1 MTNPDRRKFIGTAA
15 ATTAFTIV
23 PRHVLGGPGVVAPS
37 DKITLAHIGVGTQG
51 LREMLPLLQLPE
63 IQIVSVCDP
72 NKDAVGY
79 RDWSKDGILNSIRRT
94 IGKPDWRA
102 GTEGT
107 IPGGR
112 DVGKDVVETYY
123 ANNRG
128 TEKFK
133 GCSSYADYRE
143 LLDKEKDVNAVK
155 IMTPDHL
162 HGVISIAAMK
172 KGKHIITTPIEHHAV
187 LHTCHY
193 LERFGFTTTY
203 LPVDHY
209 GRVDPAEVERAL
221 TDQTILVS
229 VMYANNEVGT
239 IEPIAEIGRIC
250 RARKIAF
257 HVDAVQAGGALPI
270 DVAALNVDLLSLS
283 AHKFYGPK
291 GVGMLYARQGVRL
304 LPQLQGG
311 SQERGK
317 RAGTE
322 NVAGIVGAA
331 TALRLAYE
339 DLPETQPRIQAL
351 RDRLIA
357 GVLAIPGSELSGH
370 PSERLP
376 NNASFVFAGIEGESI
391 LLSLDLLG
399 FAASTG
405 SACTSGSVDPSH
417 VLLAMGFSNEQAH
430 GSLRLTLGKGNT
442 EEDVE
447 HFLVALPGI
456 LEKLREYHVV

>member
-1 MTNPDRRKFIGTAA
+1 MPERTIYLDHA
-15 ATTAFTIV
+15 ATTALD
-23 PRHVLGGPGVVAPS
+23 RRVLEAMIPYYTTEYGNASSIYALGRRAMQAIDGAREEVA
-37 DKITLAHIGVGTQG
+37 
-51 LREMLPLLQLPE
+51 
-63 IQIVSVCDP
+63 
-72 NKDAVGY
+72 
-79 RDWSKDGILNSIRRT
+79 GILNCR
-94 IGKPDWRA
+94 P
-102 GTEGT
+102 TEIIFT
-107 IPGGR
+107 GGGSES
-112 DVGKDVVETYY
+112 DNL
-123 ANNRG
+123 AL
-128 TEKFK
+128 K
-133 GCSSYADYRE
+133 GLAFT
-143 LLDKEKDVNAVK
+143 AQ
-155 IMTPDHL
+155 
-162 HGVISIAAMK
+162 K

-209 GRVDPAEVERAL
+209 GRVDPDDVARAI

-257 HVDAVQAGGALPI
+257 HVDGVQAAGSLPL

-291 GVGMLYARQGVRL
+291 GVGMLYARQGMRL

-322 NVAGIVGAA
+322 NVAGIVGAT

-339 DLPETQPRIQAL
+339 DLPETQPRIKAL
-351 RDRLIA
+351 RDRLIT
-357 GVLAIPGSELSGH
+357 GVLTIPGSELSGH

-391 LLSLDLLG
+391 LLNLDLLG

-417 VLLAMGFSNEQAH
+417 VLLAMGFPDEQSH

-447 HFLVALPGI
+447 AFLAALPGI
-456 LEKLREYHVV
+456 LGKLREYRVA

>member
-1 MTNPDRRKFIGTAA
+1 MSEHTIYLDHA
-15 ATTAFTIV
+15 ATTALDRRVLEAMIPYFTTEYGNASSIYTLG
-23 PRHVLGGPGVVAPS
+23 RHAMQAIDGAREGVA
-37 DKITLAHIGVGTQG
+37 D
-51 LREMLPLLQLPE
+51 
-63 IQIVSVCDP
+63 
-72 NKDAVGY
+72 
-79 RDWSKDGILNSIRRT
+79 ILNCR
-94 IGKPDWRA
+94 P
-102 GTEGT
+102 TEIIFT
-107 IPGGR
+107 GGGSES
-112 DVGKDVVETYY
+112 DNL
-123 ANNRG
+123 AI
-128 TEKFK
+128 K
-133 GCSSYADYRE
+133 GLAFT
-143 LLDKEKDVNAVK
+143 AQ
-155 IMTPDHL
+155 
-162 HGVISIAAMK
+162 K
-172 KGKHIITTPIEHHAV
+172 KGKHLITTPIEHHAV

-209 GRVDPAEVERAL
+209 GRVDPDDVARAI

-250 RARKIAF
+250 RTRKIAF
-257 HVDAVQAGGALPI
+257 HVDAVQAAGSLPL

-339 DLPETQPRIQAL
+339 DQPETQPRIQAL

-357 GVLAIPGSELSGH
+357 GVLEIPGSELSGH
-370 PSERLP
+370 PGERLP
-376 NNASFVFAGIEGESI
+376 NNASFVFEGIEGESI

-417 VLLAMGFSNEQAH
+417 VLLAMGFPEEQAH
-430 GSLRLTLGKGNT
+430 GTLRLTLGKENT
-442 EEDVE
+442 SEDIE
-447 HFLVALPGI
+447 ALLAALPGI
-456 LEKLREYHVV
+456 LAKLKAYRVA

>member
-1 MTNPDRRKFIGTAA
+1 MPEHTIYLDHA
-15 ATTAFTIV
+15 ATTALDRRVLDAMIPYFTSEYGNASSIYTLG
-23 PRHVLGGPGVVAPS
+23 RHAMQAIDSAREEVA
-37 DKITLAHIGVGTQG
+37 
-51 LREMLPLLQLPE
+51 E
-63 IQIVSVCDP
+63 
-72 NKDAVGY
+72 
-79 RDWSKDGILNSIRRT
+79 ILNCR
-94 IGKPDWRA
+94 P
-102 GTEGT
+102 TEIIFT
-107 IPGGR
+107 GGGSES
-112 DVGKDVVETYY
+112 DNL
-123 ANNRG
+123 AL
-128 TEKFK
+128 K
-133 GCSSYADYRE
+133 GLAFT
-143 LLDKEKDVNAVK
+143 AQ
-155 IMTPDHL
+155 
-162 HGVISIAAMK
+162 K
-172 KGKHIITTPIEHHAV
+172 KGKHLITSPIEHHAV

-203 LPVDHY
+203 LPVDRY
-209 GRVDPAEVERAL
+209 GLVDPDEVARAI

-250 RARKIAF
+250 RTRKVAF
-257 HVDAVQAGGALPI
+257 HVDAVQAAGSLPL

-331 TALRLAYE
+331 TALRLAYA
-339 DLPETQPRIQAL
+339 DLPERQPRIRAL

-357 GVLAIPGSELSGH
+357 GVLALPGSQLSGH
-370 PSERLP
+370 PVARLP
-376 NNASFVFAGIEGESI
+376 NNASFVFEGIEGESI

-405 SACTSGSVDPSH
+405 SACTSGAVDPSH
-417 VLLAMGFSNEQAH
+417 VLSALGFPIEQAR
-430 GSLRLTLGKGNT
+430 GSLRLTLGKENS
-442 EEDVE
+442 EEEVE
-447 HFLVALPGI
+447 AFLTALPGI
-456 LEKLREYHVV
+456 LATLRDYRMA

>member
-1 MTNPDRRKFIGTAA
+1 MPERTIYLDHA
-15 ATTAFTIV
+15 ATTALDRRVLEAMIPYFTTEYGNASSIYTLG
-23 PRHVLGGPGVVAPS
+23 RHAMQAIDGAREQVA
-37 DKITLAHIGVGTQG
+37 D
-51 LREMLPLLQLPE
+51 
-63 IQIVSVCDP
+63 
-72 NKDAVGY
+72 
-79 RDWSKDGILNSIRRT
+79 ILNCR
-94 IGKPDWRA
+94 P
-102 GTEGT
+102 TEVIFT
-107 IPGGR
+107 GGGSES
-112 DVGKDVVETYY
+112 DNL
-123 ANNRG
+123 AI
-128 TEKFK
+128 K
-133 GCSSYADYRE
+133 GLAFT
-143 LLDKEKDVNAVK
+143 AQ
-155 IMTPDHL
+155 
-162 HGVISIAAMK
+162 K
-172 KGKHIITTPIEHHAV
+172 KGKHLITTPIEHHAV

-193 LERFGFTTTY
+193 LERFGFNTTY
-203 LPVDHY
+203 LPVDRY
-209 GRVDPAEVERAL
+209 GRVDPDEVARAI

-250 RARKIAF
+250 RARKVAF
-257 HVDAVQAGGALPI
+257 HVDAVQAAGSLPL
-270 DVAALNVDLLSLS
+270 DVTALNVDLLSLS

-291 GVGMLYARQGVRL
+291 GVGMLYQRQGVRL

-357 GVLAIPGSELSGH
+357 GVLELPGSALSGH

-417 VLLAMGFSNEQAH
+417 VLLAMGFPEEQLR
-430 GSLRLTLGKGNT
+430 GSLRLTLGKENT
-442 EEDVE
+442 AEDVE
-447 HFLVALPGI
+447 AFLTALPGI
-456 LEKLREYHVV
+456 LAKLRGYRVA